1 MIRIVKALFLMV
13 AAALITHYVLHST
26 DPTVR
31 SLTTPLTPVGELI
44 AHASRYDGKVVKVEG
59 RVIGS
64 VGVMGFGGYRLQ
76 QEDSADTIL
85 IMSRGGIP
93 PSGTVVTVSGIFKQ
107 AIAVNNYT
115 FAVIMP
121 DL

>member
-1 MIRIVKALFLMV
+1 MIRIVNALFLMV
-13 AAALITHYVLHST
+13 AAALITHYVLHSA
-26 DPTVR
+26 DPSVR
-31 SLTTPLTPVGELI
+31 SLTTPVTAISELT
-44 AHASRYDGKVVKVEG
+44 ARASQYDGKVVKVEG

-64 VGVMGFGGYRLQ
+64 VGIMGFGGYRLQ

-93 PSGTVVTVSGIFKQ
+93 PTGALVTVSGIFKQ
-107 AIAVNNYT
+107 AIAVNNYAL
-115 FAVIMP
+115 AVIMP